1 MRDKKEGLKM
11 KKVFLIIVIA
21 LLFPTMALCDTQIGG
36 GGSFNSSNVTITGG
50 TIAGT
55 TITTSSLTAYDTL
68 SFTIDAGI
76 DSVLGAPNAATK
88 LQGVVG
94 STINPTAANV
104 TYVTKLSQPYRVLSR
119 LPILRQQGRKLS
131 FLWIA

>member
-1 MRDKKEGLKM
+1 M
-11 KKVFLIIVIA
+11 KKIPLIVLCLFLMIA
-21 LLFPTMALCDTQIGG
+21 SAFGQDGFIGG
-36 GGSFNSSNVTITGG
+36 GSSYDPTAVAITGG

-55 TITTSSLTAYDTL
+55 TITTSSLAAYDTL

-94 STINPTAANV
+94 D
-104 TYVTKLSQPYRVLSR
+104 
-119 LPILRQQGRKLS
+119 
-131 FLWIA
+131 